1 MRQQNCLMA
10 TPLPNCCQHRTV
22 ISCAPTV
29 SGIEIGAGM
38 KTWKSLLWRDARPRE
53 CSGWGWAIRKSIGGG
68 DVKKKKEKGRVLE
81 SAC

>member
-1 MRQQNCLMA
+1 M
-10 TPLPNCCQHRTV
+10 
-22 ISCAPTV
+22 